1 MIYIYI
7 CYNHILYIY
16 NHVYIYTCLLKNR
29 VSFPIQR
36 CLHKKKCFTRKQIW
50 TTIDSQSGKGQLSS
64 WSHKLL
70 LEEFVSP
77 VKRTQEV
84 RLTWYANIHHAVA
97 EKWWTFAQQ
106 AVASVTSGQPERP
119 EHPVLRSK
127 NAQCWNVESYFL
139 LRKSLLKNQTTDFDV
154 FPHQPGFRHSSS
166 AEFKSTVFSHLRTC
180 QWLNGTVPSRTS
192 WCRRFQTAHFTTK
205 SQRRRRPGGS
215 SRPHQFSSPAGWPS
229 FWKRCSLTHCYTS
242 SRQLQRKNLP
252 VYKLWHCRR
261 SRFPSSSKC
270 STTNH
275 WKLENQEPATNW
287 RSTKTHH
294 RSSWQIG
301 EPS

>member
-1 MIYIYI
+1 MLHQEADLNNNRFAVGQGSAEQLESQVAVGGICVACEEDPRSKVDMI
-7 CYNHILYIY
+7 CQ
-16 NHVYIYTCLLKNR
+16 YTPCSSWKMVNFR
-29 VSFPIQR
+29 PAGGSFSDKRP
-36 CLHKKKCFTRKQIW
+36 TRKTW
-50 TTIDSQSGKGQLSS
+50 ASG
-64 WSHKLL
+64 
-70 LEEFVSP
+70 
-77 VKRTQEV
+77 
-84 RLTWYANIHHAVA
+84 A
-97 EKWWTFAQQ
+97 EIQKC
-106 AVASVTSGQPERP
+106 
-119 EHPVLRSK
+119 PVLGR
-127 NAQCWNVESYFL
+127 NVESYFL
-139 LRKSLLKNQTTDFDV
+139 LKKSLLKNQTTDFDV
-154 FPHQPGFRHSSS
+154 FPHQPGFRHFSS

-180 QWLNGTVPSRTS
+180 QWLNGTVPSRPS
-192 WCRRFQTAHFTTK
+192 WQCRRFQTAHFITK

-242 SRQLQRKNLP
+242 SRQLQRNNLP